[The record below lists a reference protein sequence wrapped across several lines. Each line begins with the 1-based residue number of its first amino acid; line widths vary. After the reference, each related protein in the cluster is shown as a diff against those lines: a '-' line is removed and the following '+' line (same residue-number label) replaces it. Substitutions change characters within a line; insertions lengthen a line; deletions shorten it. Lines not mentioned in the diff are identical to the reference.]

1 MLYQSNHSDRGFAV
15 FSEMHY
21 PSGWTASVDGELVPI
36 KKVNYALR
44 GIEVPEGSHKIVFEY
59 KPEVVY
65 KSSRIALS
73 SYVIFILIILC
84 VGIYFGIKAKSIQ

>member
-1 MLYQSNHSDRGFAV
+1 
-15 FSEMHY
+15 MHY
-21 PSGWTASVDGELVPI
+21 PSGWTASVDGELVSI

-44 GIEVPEGSHKIVFEY
+44 GIELPQGSHKIVFEY

-73 SYVIFILIILC
+73 SYVIFILIILW
-84 VGIYFGIKAKSIQ
+84 GIYFGIKSKSTQ